1 MNGSVK
7 ESDWKLFRKK
17 LPEWQEAYMGKLNQE
32 YLAFIKKVS
41 FDEKIIIE
49 VPATDL
55 DFLKSLDV
63 QDEFELVRFLD
74 DGQSFETT
82 DAERLLRYIDEQRM
96 KEKAS
101 EEPDEE
107 RIRSFRNLYTAVRY
121 YVTEQKRLRRKKKLL
136 STTGITF
143 SYLKNNWE
151 ECDFHYN
158 VSIDPDDWHYEVYR
172 RYGDLPDGRHFGV
185 YIWPKSEAWPPES
198 AMMIVSKTGKMQ
210 INTIMD
216 DRWEAKDAFEG
227 CACEEKYLRLRNA
240 D

>member
-63 QDEFELVRFLD
+63 QDECELVRFLD

-101 EEPDEE
+101 EE
-107 RIRSFRNLYTAVRY
+107 L
-121 YVTEQKRLRRKKKLL
+121 
-136 STTGITF
+136 
-143 SYLKNNWE
+143 
-151 ECDFHYN
+151 
-158 VSIDPDDWHYEVYR
+158 
-172 RYGDLPDGRHFGV
+172 
-185 YIWPKSEAWPPES
+185 
-198 AMMIVSKTGKMQ
+198 
-210 INTIMD
+210 
-216 DRWEAKDAFEG
+216 
-227 CACEEKYLRLRNA
+227 
-240 D
+240 

>member
-101 EEPDEE
+101 EE
-107 RIRSFRNLYTAVRY
+107 L
-121 YVTEQKRLRRKKKLL
+121 
-136 STTGITF
+136 
-143 SYLKNNWE
+143 
-151 ECDFHYN
+151 
-158 VSIDPDDWHYEVYR
+158 
-172 RYGDLPDGRHFGV
+172 
-185 YIWPKSEAWPPES
+185 
-198 AMMIVSKTGKMQ
+198 
-210 INTIMD
+210 
-216 DRWEAKDAFEG
+216 
-227 CACEEKYLRLRNA
+227 
-240 D
+240 

>member
-17 LPEWQEAYMGKLNQE
+17 LPEWQETYMGKLNQE

-121 YVTEQKRLRRKKKLL
+121 YVTEQYRLRR
-136 STTGITF
+136 
-143 SYLKNNWE
+143 
-151 ECDFHYN
+151 
-158 VSIDPDDWHYEVYR
+158 
-172 RYGDLPDGRHFGV
+172 
-185 YIWPKSEAWPPES
+185 
-198 AMMIVSKTGKMQ
+198 
-210 INTIMD
+210 
-216 DRWEAKDAFEG
+216 
-227 CACEEKYLRLRNA
+227 
-240 D
+240 